1 MQYETNVR
9 MDEVSRCLLCDSAL
23 SGDICPKGV
32 NPCDIIRSLRFD
44 NPVGAGKKLEKNYAC
59 ADCSAPC
66 EKACILSSNPIQIK
80 DILSELNSDSRN
92 WDDIPESEVDL
103 STDFLGVH
111 FENPFLL
118 SSSVVASTYEKI
130 SRAFDMGWGGAC
142 FKTLCDFIP
151 EEASPR
157 YSALPSEHGF
167 CGFKN
172 IEQLSSNKLEKDL
185 EIIKRLKK
193 DYPAKVI
200 ISSIMG
206 RNEEEWERLA
216 RLSEEAGADIIEC
229 NFSCPNM
236 EEGGLGVDIG
246 QSLEAVERC
255 TKAARRGTNLP
266 LLAKL
271 TPNVADMRPFA
282 RKAIESGAD
291 GIAAINTIKSLM
303 EMNLDTYATEPSV
316 KGLSGVGGYSGHA
329 VKPIALRFIWEMAS
343 DKSDRPAAISG
354 MGGIDTWRDAVEFL
368 LLGANHVQ
376 ITTSVMQYGAR
387 IIDDLLDGLKWY
399 MREKAFTHLS
409 ELQGLGVE
417 NVTDLDELNRNTKLI
432 PHIKREKCLGC
443 GRCFISCRDGGHEAL
458 RMVNKKPVMDP
469 RVCVGCHLCVLVCP
483 VKAISPYG
491 KRIEC

>member
-1 MQYETNVR
+1 MHYESTIR
-9 MDEVSRCLLCDSAL
+9 MDEVSRCLLCDESV
-23 SGDICPKGV
+23 SKDVCPNSV
-32 NPCDIIRSLRFD
+32 DPCFIIRSLRFE
-44 NPVGAGKKLEKNYAC
+44 NSTGAAKKLEKNYAC
-59 ADCSAPC
+59 IDCDAPC
-66 EKACILSSNPIQIK
+66 EKACLLKSNPIQIR
-80 DILSELNSDSRN
+80 DIMINLNSDSKKME
-92 WDDIPESEVDL
+92 DVPVTDVDI

-130 SRAFDMGWGGAC
+130 SRAFDMGWAGAC
-142 FKTLCDFIP
+142 FKTICTFIP

-157 YSALPSEHGF
+157 YSALFSEHGF

-172 IEQLSSNKLEKDL
+172 IEQLSSNGFENDL
-185 EIIKRLKK
+185 EIMRRLKK
-193 DYPAKVI
+193 NYPNKVI

-246 QSLEAVERC
+246 QSLEAVEMC
-255 TKAARRGTNLP
+255 TKAARRGTTLP

-303 EMNLDTYATEPSV
+303 GMNLDTYSTEPAV

-343 DKSDRPAAISG
+343 DKEKKIETISG
-354 MGGIDTWRDAVEFL
+354 MGGIDTWKDAVEFL
-368 LLGANHVQ
+368 LLGSNHVQ

-387 IIDDLLDGLKWY
+387 IIDDLIDGLKWY
-399 MREKAFTHLS
+399 MREKAFSKLS
-409 ELQGLGVE
+409 DLQGLGIE
-417 NVTDLDELNRNTKLI
+417 NVRDLDELNRRTKLI
-432 PHIKREKCLGC
+432 PQFNREKCLGC
-443 GRCFISCRDGGHEAL
+443 GRCYISCRDGGHEAL
-458 RMVNKKPVMDP
+458 RMVNNKPVMD
-469 RVCVGCHLCVLVCP
+469 VKACVGCHLCVLVCP
-483 VKAISPYG
+483 RKAVSPYG
-491 KRIEC
+491 KRIER